1 MEDIMRKIA
10 TSAALM
16 LLAVPAFAQQQQ
28 SPPILDTLNRA
39 LGNQPPQDNRSYDD
53 YRQSANRDQQL
64 PRDQQGRVDIRRL
77 SDRDLQDYDQRLS
90 DRGRYIAS
98 ELRDTQDEMQ
108 RRGLSGSGSSGSSGS
123 SRNDT
128 QRRR

>member
-1 MEDIMRKIA
+1 MRTIA
-10 TSAALM
+10 TAAALM
-16 LLAVPAFAQQQQ
+16 LLAGPAFAQQQQ

-39 LGNQPPQDNRSYDD
+39 LGNQPQDNRSYDD

-64 PRDQQGRVDIRRL
+64 PRDQQGRVDIQRL
-77 SDRDLQDYDQRLS
+77 SDRDLEDYDQRLN

-98 ELRDTQDEMQ
+98 ELRDTQAEMQ
-108 RRGLSGSGSSGSSGS
+108 RRGLSGSSGS
-123 SRNDT
+123 SRGDT